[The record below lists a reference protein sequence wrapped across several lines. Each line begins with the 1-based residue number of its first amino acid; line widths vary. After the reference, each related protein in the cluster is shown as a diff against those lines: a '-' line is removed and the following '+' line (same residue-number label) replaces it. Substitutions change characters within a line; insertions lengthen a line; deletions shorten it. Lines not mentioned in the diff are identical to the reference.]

1 VKGRRRDGRNPRS
14 VLIAIAMVLMALLSV
29 ELIVAAWMTG
39 GAPSR
44 SAAPPAA
51 AASLDEPLGRLPLID
66 EHGRRTSLAAFRG
79 RYVVL
84 APSLTLCHEVCP
96 LTTAALTELRSEL
109 ARNGLGRRVAVVQ
122 ATVDPWRD
130 SPARLRAFRHLTGSP
145 IQFLTGTQAEIR
157 NLWRRLGV
165 AYERVPQGHPADLD
179 WWTGKRETFDVQ
191 HTDGA
196 FVIDPRG
203 HLRAAFVGMP
213 AVDTRLPQRLSRLLN
228 DTGRANLRHPEA
240 PWTAREVLA
249 AVTNLAGT
257 GRRPA
262 GANQVLDSGLAQRL
276 RSLRG
281 HPVVLNEWASWCPP
295 CRIEMPFLAAAASRY
310 AGRVDFVGLNVRD
323 QAPAARRF
331 LAQHPLGYPSFAD
344 PDGTAAA
351 RLGPSVG
358 LPTTVFLDAS
368 GKVVSVHMGQY
379 SSAAALVRDIQQ
391 HAL

>member
-1 VKGRRRDGRNPRS
+1 VLGRHRDGRNPRS
-14 VLIAIAMVLMALLSV
+14 ILIAIAMVLMALLSV

-39 GAPSR
+39 GTPSR
-44 SAAPPAA
+44 SAAAPPAA
-51 AASLDEPLGRLPLID
+51 AALDEPLGRLPLLD
-66 EHGRRTSLAAFRG
+66 AHGHRTSLAAFRG

-109 ARNGLGRRVAVVQ
+109 ARRGLGRKVAIAQV
-122 ATVDPWRD
+122 TVDPWRD
-130 SPARLRAFRHLTGSP
+130 SPARLRAFRRLTASP
-145 IQFLTGTQAEIR
+145 IPFLTGTRSEIHA
-157 NLWRRLGV
+157 LWHQLGV
-165 AYERVPQGHPADLD
+165 AYKRVPQGHPADVD

-213 AVDTRLPQRLSRLLN
+213 ALDGRLPQRLSRLLN
-228 DTGRANLRHPEA
+228 EIGRANLRRPQA
-240 PWTAREVLA
+240 PWTAKELLA
-249 AVTNLAGT
+249 AVTNLTGA
-257 GRRPA
+257 GRRVA
-262 GANQVLDSGLAQRL
+262 GANRVLPSGLAQRL

-281 HPVVLNEWASWCPP
+281 RPVVINEWASWCPP

-310 AGRVDFVGLNVRD
+310 AGRVAFVGLNVRD
-323 QAPAARRF
+323 HTTAARRF

-344 PDGTAAA
+344 PDGSQAAHLA
-351 RLGPSVG
+351 ASVG

-368 GKVVSVHMGQY
+368 GKVVSVHIGQY
-379 SSAAALVRDIQQ
+379 ANAAALQRDIAQ